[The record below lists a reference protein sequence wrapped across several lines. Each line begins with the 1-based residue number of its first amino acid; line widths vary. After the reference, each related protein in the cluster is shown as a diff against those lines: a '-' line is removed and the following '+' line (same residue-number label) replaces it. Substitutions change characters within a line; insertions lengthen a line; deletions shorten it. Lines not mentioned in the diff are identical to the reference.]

1 SGDCSTTRRRSRPRS
16 WRRWPSA
23 SPRKRS
29 SRLRAAEDCAEPFGQ
44 QVSDLLP
51 ERCRVLV
58 RERPLRRLEGDAER
72 DRLLSSADLLA
83 AVDVEDL
90 DLAQLGAGRLARGV
104 DERAGFDVLRNDEC
118 EILPDRRIGDHVLVG
133 DRLTRLREQRLEVE
147 LERAPLAGE
156 DAGMELAEDT
166 GRGSRRLSGMQEL
179 VLRPLESRLGLE
191 RLVEGLD
198 DAFRTRE
205 AAFRDG
211 RDVQP
216 LVRKL
221 AIREVDAGDLE
232 ERDS

>member
-1 SGDCSTTRRRSRPRS
+1 M
-16 WRRWPSA
+16 
-23 SPRKRS
+23 
-29 SRLRAAEDCAEPFGQ
+29 
-44 QVSDLLP
+44 
-51 ERCRVLV
+51 
-58 RERPLRRLEGDAER
+58 
-72 DRLLSSADLLA
+72 ADLLA
-83 AVDVEDL
+83 AVDVEDI
-90 DLAQLGAGRLARGV
+90 DLAQLGAGRFARGV
-104 DERAGFDVLRNDEC
+104 DERAGFDVLRNDER

-156 DAGMELAEDT
+156 DAGIELAEDT

-232 ERDS
+232 ERDSVGSGVHIAPRRLDEARQQRRAERGQLDGDRLGQLPRRLVVGDQRGRVRLRETKPDERLLDPAAQPLLARQ